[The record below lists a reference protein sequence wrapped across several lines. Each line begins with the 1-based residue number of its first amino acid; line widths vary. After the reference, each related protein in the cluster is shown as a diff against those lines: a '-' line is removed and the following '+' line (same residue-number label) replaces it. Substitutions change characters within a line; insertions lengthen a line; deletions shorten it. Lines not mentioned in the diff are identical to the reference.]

1 MGFLT
6 FLPFLLTAKG
16 ASLPTVGLA
25 LTLVFVG
32 GAAGK
37 LVCAWI
43 GARIGVV
50 ATVWVTEGFTALGI
64 LALLPLPLEFGLAA
78 AAADRRGAQRHLV
91 GAVRLG
97 AADGRAGEAH
107 ARVQRVLHRHDRIG
121 RGRADPLRLIG
132 DALGVPLALT
142 SSPRWCCDPAAGA
155 VIRRQVAA

>member
-16 ASLPTVGLA
+16 ASLPTIGLA

-64 LALLPLPLEFGLAA
+64 LALLPLPLEFATGAA
-78 AAADRRGAQRHLV
+78 AGDRRGAERHLV

-97 AADGRAGEAH
+97 AAAGAAGEAH
-107 ARVQRVLHRHDRIG
+107 PRVRHLLHRR
-121 RGRADPLRLIG
+121 RSGRARLRRSAMG
-132 DALGVPLALT
+132 
-142 SSPRWCCDPAAGA
+142 
-155 VIRRQVAA
+155 

>member
-16 ASLPTVGLA
+16 ASLPTIGLA

-32 GAAGK
+32 GAVGK

-64 LALLPLPLEFGLAA
+64 LALLPLPLEFALVLLPR
-78 AAADRRGAQRHLV
+78 DRRRAQRHLV

-97 AADGRAGEAH
+97 AAAWSRRRRARARSASSTPARSGRA
-107 ARVQRVLHRHDRIG
+107 RSRR
-121 RGRADPLRLIG
+121 
-132 DALGVPLALT
+132 
-142 SSPRWCCDPAAGA
+142 SSTD
-155 VIRRQVAA
+155 